1 VSEKVSLWTSF
12 FIEGSLGII
21 LYQLHYINDKNIKV
35 SKSMRMNIKISDVA
49 QLPSRFGNFQIKAF
63 QEHHKEHLV
72 IYKEKL
78 GEAPIV
84 RVHSE
89 CLTGDALGS
98 LKCDCGDQLAYALNM
113 VEKEGGMVIYLRQE
127 GRNIG
132 LLNKI
137 NAYALQDKGLNTI
150 EANHQLGFAADERTY
165 EMVSFVLEHFGIKKI
180 RLLTNNPTKINAL
193 EGIEILERLP
203 IIIDS
208 NEHNVDYLQ
217 VKKDE
222 MGHLL

>member
-1 VSEKVSLWTSF
+1 
-12 FIEGSLGII
+12 
-21 LYQLHYINDKNIKV
+21 
-35 SKSMRMNIKISDVA
+35 MNIKISDVA
-49 QLPSRFGNFQIKAF
+49 NLPSRFGNFKIKAF
-63 QEHHKEHLV
+63 KEGHKEHLV
-72 IYKEKL
+72 IYKEPL
-78 GEAPIV
+78 SDTPIV

-98 LKCDCGDQLAYALNM
+98 LKCDCRDQLEFALNT

-137 NAYALQDKGLNTI
+137 NAYALQDGGLNTI

-165 EMVSFVLEHFGIKKI
+165 EIVTTILEHFHVEKI
-180 RLLTNNPTKINAL
+180 RLLTNNPTKINSL
-193 EGIEILERLP
+193 ENIEIVERLP

-208 NEHNVDYLQ
+208 NEHNEGYLQ